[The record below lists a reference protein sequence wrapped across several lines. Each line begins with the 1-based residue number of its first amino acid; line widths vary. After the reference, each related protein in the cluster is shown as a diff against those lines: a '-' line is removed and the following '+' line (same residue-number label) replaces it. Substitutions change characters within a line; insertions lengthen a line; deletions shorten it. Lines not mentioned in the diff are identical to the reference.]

1 MAASFSLLRS
11 RASASVR
18 CRWVTAASSTNAT
31 TAAATSTATQ
41 PSIRWIHHDKA
52 PLLPAIRRMEV
63 IRSSPH
69 HSTSPFSATRRT
81 MVVVT
86 QTKSSELPPPLQEQM
101 DISDTK
107 GQRFLQFSKNSDV
120 LTVTPSC
127 IKRIEKL
134 VDQRKKAGENGDLYY
149 LRVFV
154 DAGGCSG
161 FTYKFEL
168 DSSELNEEEDIV
180 VHYAVNEKDGERTI
194 PRLVVDETSLGFIR
208 GSKIDYIQEM
218 IKSSF
223 EVSENPQSE
232 SACGCGSSFALKNF
246 SANPALD

>member
-11 RASASVR
+11 RASSSVR
-18 CRWVTAASSTNAT
+18 CRCVTATTSTNAT
-31 TAAATSTATQ
+31 TAAATSTATK
-41 PSIRWIHHDKA
+41 PSLRWIHHDKS
-52 PLLPAIRRMEV
+52 PLLPLSRRMYV
-63 IRSSPH
+63 MRWSPH
-69 HSTSPFSATRRT
+69 HSTSPFSSTGRT
-81 MVVVT
+81 MVMVT
-86 QTKSSELPPPLQEQM
+86 QTKASELPPQEREQM
-101 DISDTK
+101 DVSDTK
-107 GQRFLQFSKNSDV
+107 GQQSLQFSKNSDV
-120 LTVTPSC
+120 LAVTPSC

-134 VDQRKKAGENGDLYY
+134 VDQRRKAGANGDLYY

-194 PRLVVDETSLGFIR
+194 PRVVVDETSLGFIR

-246 SANPALD
+246 AANPALD